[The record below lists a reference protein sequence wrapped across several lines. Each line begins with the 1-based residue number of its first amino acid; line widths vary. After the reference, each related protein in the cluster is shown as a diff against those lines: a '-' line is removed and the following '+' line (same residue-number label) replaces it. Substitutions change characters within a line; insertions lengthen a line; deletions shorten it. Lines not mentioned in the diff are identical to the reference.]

1 MSFKRWIVL
10 FAFLGMLVS
19 PTLSYACEID
29 YFESFGHGFE
39 SLQGKSENEVV
50 TPESDFI
57 EEYEPVLR
65 ETSGGEVEEGTTNGM
80 IQNVVYSF
88 TRVPNGGNSTADW
101 RQMAAWF
108 LRTLIVPIA
117 VLLVFM
123 WWGVRK
129 GIRIL
134 FAAFRRGKANV

>member
-1 MSFKRWIVL
+1 MSFKRWVMLFVL
-10 FAFLGMLVS
+10 LTLFVC
-19 PTLSYACEID
+19 PKLSYAHEID
-29 YFESFGHGFE
+29 YLESFGNGFE
-39 SLQGKSENEVV
+39 SLQGKSVNENVN
-50 TPESDFI
+50 PEIDFI

-65 ETSGGEVEEGTTNGM
+65 ETDGEAVEEGTTNGM

-88 TRVPNGGNSTADW
+88 TRVPNGGSSTADW

-134 FAAFRRGKANV
+134 FAAFRKGRANV